1 LKVITGSLSRPAQV
15 AFTVIPSV
23 SLSMMAFGP
32 TKSEVPES
40 ITPLYFETSTTLF
53 PYLTESS
60 FKAQYF
66 SSTTLCF

>member
-1 LKVITGSLSRPAQV
+1 MKVITGKSSSPAQV
-15 AFTVIPSV
+15 ALTVIPAV
-23 SLSMMAFGP
+23 SSSITAFGP

-40 ITPLYFETSTTLF
+40 ITPLYFDTSTTLF

-60 FKAQYF
+60 FKAQYL

>member
-1 LKVITGSLSRPAQV
+1 VKVISGKLSRPAQV

-23 SLSMMAFGP
+23 SSSITAFGP

-40 ITPLYFETSTTLF
+40 ITPLYLETSITLF

-60 FKAQYF
+60 FKAQYL